1 MPSLSALLS
10 SFDMENGL
18 ELPDG
23 WRQGRTAYGGILTA
37 LGVAAAIKA
46 HPGQMPPLRSAQ
58 MTFIG
63 PAVGRLEFR
72 PQLLREGKSVVN
84 AGVDL
89 MADGELA
96 ARLTL
101 VFGRARDSAIVHEFA
116 DFPAVDGPQTC
127 REFNMAAMPF
137 APAFTQN
144 FQMRPAG
151 GALPLS
157 GAAHPELLIWMRHVD
172 ASGVDPAVA
181 LVAMADALPRAAFT
195 SFSAVAPISSINW
208 SFELLEPVPVGEW
221 FLLRSF
227 SEHARDGYSSQ
238 DMHVWNA
245 QGQLL
250 MRGRQSVA
258 VFA

>member
-10 SFDMENGL
+10 SFDSERGL
-18 ELPDG
+18 DLPDG

-37 LGVAAAIKA
+37 LGVAAAMKA
-46 HPGQMPPLRSAQ
+46 HHGQMPPLRSAQ
-58 MTFIG
+58 MAFIG
-63 PAVGRLEFR
+63 PAVGRLQFK

-84 AGVDL
+84 VGVDVI
-89 MADGELA
+89 ADGELA

-101 VFGRARDSAIVHEFA
+101 VFGRARDSAIAHEFGG
-116 DFPAVDGPQTC
+116 FPAVAGPEAC
-127 REFNMAAMPF
+127 REFNMGATPF

-181 LVAMADALPRAAFT
+181 LVAMADALPPAAFT